1 MWCQSGFQDTQCYCT
16 EKLCLE
22 EQIKKQNST
31 LLSIIVLKVLPSSVP
46 LLLSLLAFN
55 LLSLFSMFNLLII
68 IYQVDF
74 LFSSNLFCVLNA
86 SCIFMGISF
95 FMLRNCSY
103 MIFFKKNFLCL
114 RAGNLLFLLFLLF
127 LDLPF
132 TYCPRSSSLFC
143 VRNFFQI

>member
-68 IYQVDF
+68 MYQVDF
-74 LFSSNLFCVLNA
+74 LFSSNLFCILNA
-86 SCIFMGISF
+86 SCIFIGISF

-103 MIFFKKNFLCL
+103 MIFFKKI
-114 RAGNLLFLLFLLF
+114 
-127 LDLPF
+127 
-132 TYCPRSSSLFC
+132 FC
-143 VRNFFQI
+143 ALELGIFSFCYFYYS